1 MEITEAPPQPNS
13 SKAAW
18 IVAGVATAVAL
29 IAAMIAVSAV
39 MRSDKNNNTNANNL
53 GAFAGFNRPVA
64 GKIQSIN
71 GSSFKVQGM
80 QVDTTSK
87 TTFHQVVRGSLS
99 DLKVG
104 DTIVATGT
112 TADNVFTATQINENA
127 GQRNFIRNADG
138 NRGNFDNGAPPQGGP
153 QGGPGGGRFFGGTN
167 GDARIG
173 QITKIDGV
181 TITLSG
187 FNGAEQTINTTES
200 TTYRVSK
207 TATLKSL
214 KVGDSVRVIGTT
226 NGNKVTATEVTKGVN
241 NGALA
246 S

>member
-1 MEITEAPPQPNS
+1 METTEAPPQPNN

-29 IAAMIAVSAV
+29 VAAMIAVSAV
-39 MRSDKNNNTNANNL
+39 MHKDNNSSNNL
-53 GAFAGFNRPVA
+53 GAFAGFNRPVT
-64 GKIQSIN
+64 GPIQSID
-71 GSSFKVQGM
+71 GSSFKVQGVE
-80 QVDTTSK
+80 VDTNGK
-87 TTFHQVVRGSLS
+87 TTFHQMVSGALD

-112 TADNVFTATQINENA
+112 TTDNVFTATQINQNTA
-127 GQRNFIRNADG
+127 QRNFVRNA

-153 QGGPGGGRFFGGTN
+153 GGGRFFGGAN
-167 GDARIG
+167 GGDARIG
-173 QITKIDGV
+173 QITKIDGA

-187 FNGAEQTINTTES
+187 FNGADQAIATTAS

-214 KVGDSVRVIGTT
+214 KVGDRVRVIGTA
-226 NGNKVTATEVTKGVN
+226 NGSKVTATEVTKGIN
-241 NGALA
+241 SGALA